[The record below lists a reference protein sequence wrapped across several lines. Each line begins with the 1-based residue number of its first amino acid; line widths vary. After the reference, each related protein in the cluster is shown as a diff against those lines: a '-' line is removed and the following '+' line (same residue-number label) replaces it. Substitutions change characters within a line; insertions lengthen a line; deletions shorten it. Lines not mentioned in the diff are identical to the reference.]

1 MRRNVSEETAEGSR
15 TCLSR
20 IGLCK
25 RGGSLFGALLL
36 HGTGAHRSCASPPL
50 IWDFHLTPSYFQT
63 HMEII
68 ALPPPA
74 PSCPSAW
81 SFPGADGKKRGERGG
96 QGRPHKSHGTSL
108 PAPGGATCSQRH
120 QKEGARPYHS
130 SLWFP
135 VSLRMWFSRVRY
147 SVVN

>member
-1 MRRNVSEETAEGSR
+1 MSQQNRA
-15 TCLSR
+15 LQ
-20 IGLCK
+20 
-25 RGGSLFGALLL
+25 RGGNLFGTLL

-50 IWDFHLTPSYFQT
+50 IWDFHLTSYFQT

-68 ALPPPA
+68 VLPPPA

-81 SFPGADGKKRGERGG
+81 SFPGADVKKRGERGG
-96 QGRPHKSHGTSL
+96 QGRPHESHGMSL

-120 QKEGARPYHS
+120 QKEGAQPYHV

-135 VSLRMWFSRVRY
+135 ISLRMRFDTVWLINLFIF
-147 SVVN
+147 